1 MADLIA
7 TAHSAGSFNTLM
19 TAIKAAE
26 LEEIL
31 KSPGPYTVLA
41 PTDEAFDQLP
51 EGMLDDLLK
60 HTHKLKQVLL
70 YHVVSGD
77 VRSDDLIEIDE
88 APTVEGGIIAVEQVE
103 GGVRVNDAKVLQMDI
118 LAENGVI
125 HAIDAVLMP
134 VILE

>member
-7 TAHSAGSFNTLM
+7 TAHGAGSFNTLM

-31 KSPGPYTVLA
+31 KSPGPYTILA

-51 EGMLDDLLK
+51 KGTLDSLLQD
-60 HTHKLKQVLL
+60 THKLKQVLL

-88 APTVEGGIIAVEQVE
+88 APTVEGGVIAVEQVE
-103 GGVRVNDAKVLQMDI
+103 GGVRVNAAKVLQMDI
-118 LAENGVI
+118 MAENGVI

>member
-1 MADLIA
+1 M
-7 TAHSAGSFNTLM
+7 
-19 TAIKAAE
+19 
-26 LEEIL
+26 
-31 KSPGPYTVLA
+31 A

-51 EGMLDDLLK
+51 KGTLDALLQD
-60 HTHKLKQVLL
+60 THKLKQVLL

-118 LAENGVI
+118 MAENGVI